1 MSRVIT
7 FKLAPGKKVA
17 KKSCFFYLGFITRL
31 RPNLTSNKSDLIK
44 FAHFFIYK
52 YFIIVII
59 SVCVY
64 YYSYMY
70 HDLISTVCITDHT
83 DSTYMNRPRPADIVT
98 NKENPTQNTFFAI
111 FLVTF
116 FEEKKNK
123 QNLDFKGL
131 KRLLFFCV
139 YFFCLFA

>member
-1 MSRVIT
+1 M
-7 FKLAPGKKVA
+7 
-17 KKSCFFYLGFITRL
+17 
-31 RPNLTSNKSDLIK
+31 
-44 FAHFFIYK
+44 
-52 YFIIVII
+52 
-59 SVCVY
+59 CVY

-116 FEEKKNK
+116 FEEKKTNK
-123 QNLDFKGL
+123 T
-131 KRLLFFCV
+131 
-139 YFFCLFA
+139 

>member
-1 MSRVIT
+1 
-7 FKLAPGKKVA
+7 
-17 KKSCFFYLGFITRL
+17 
-31 RPNLTSNKSDLIK
+31 
-44 FAHFFIYK
+44 
-52 YFIIVII
+52 
-59 SVCVY
+59 VCVY
-64 YYSYMY
+64 YYSYMYY

-131 KRLLFFCV
+131 KRLLFFLV
-139 YFFCLFA
+139 YNFFWFAEFMLSILNKDYIYITAKLFVFSLRELGQFFQKEN